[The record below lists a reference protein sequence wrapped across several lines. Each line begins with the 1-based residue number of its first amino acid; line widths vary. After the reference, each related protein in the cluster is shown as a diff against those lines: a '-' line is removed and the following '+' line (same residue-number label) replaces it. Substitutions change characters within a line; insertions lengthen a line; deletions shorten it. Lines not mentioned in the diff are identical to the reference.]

1 MFIPVRIPQNQ
12 SFGPIFPLKL
22 NSNLSSDILVST
34 RYKEC
39 LEWLNSAIQL
49 ENKPIQPFKWDFE
62 GRWLEIFYF
71 LFGLA
76 VMKDQR
82 SDAVVIQFE

>member
-1 MFIPVRIPQNQ
+1 MFISVSIPQNQ

-49 ENKPIQPFKWDFE
+49 ENKPIQHFKWDSWNFWFLIWIGCDE
-62 GRWLEIFYF
+62 GPALW
-71 LFGLA
+71 
-76 VMKDQR
+76 R
-82 SDAVVIQFE
+82 SRYTVWMDA

>member
-1 MFIPVRIPQNQ
+1 MFISVSIPQNQ

-39 LEWLNSAIQL
+39 LKWLNSAIQFNTL
-49 ENKPIQPFKWDFE
+49 N
-62 GRWLEIFYF
+62 EILRVGDLKF
-71 LFGLA
+71 LIL
-76 VMKDQR
+76 
-82 SDAVVIQFE
+82 